1 MIQKK
6 VCMVGVF
13 ATGKTSLVQRFVHSL
28 FSTKYHSTVGVKIDR
43 KQMQVGTE
51 QVNLLLWD
59 IEGRTAEQEIPE
71 SYLKGAHAVL
81 YVADGTRRETF
92 EQLFSLRDYVR
103 SAAGDVPSIVAL
115 NKYDLKNQWV
125 VAAADGKK
133 LIEAQAKKC
142 REVVYA
148 YQKVCVA
155 EAKKAGL
162 TKDQKEAW
170 KDLHDDLRMREI
182 GVDNTIRPVLK

>member
-13 ATGKTSLVQRFVHSL
+13 ATGKTSLVQRFAHSL

-43 KQMQVGTE
+43 KQVQVGTE

-59 IEGRTAEQEIPE
+59 IEGRTAEQEIPD

-133 LIEAQAKKC
+133 LIDGGFHMLTTSAKSGEGVEDAF
-142 REVVYA
+142 RWLA
-148 YQKVCVA
+148 TA
-155 EAKKAGL
+155 TL
-162 TKDQKEAW
+162 TAPPTPTVQP
-170 KDLHDDLRMREI
+170 
-182 GVDNTIRPVLK
+182 PVRHGN

>member
-13 ATGKTSLVQRFVHSL
+13 ATGKTSLVHRFVHSL
-28 FSTKYHSTVGVKIDR
+28 FSAKYHSTVGVKIDR
-43 KQMQVGTE
+43 KQVQVGTE

-59 IEGRTAEQEIPE
+59 IEGRTPEQEIPE

-92 EQLFSLRDYVR
+92 EQLFSLRDHVR

-115 NKYDLKNQWV
+115 NKHDLKDQWIV
-125 VAAADGKK
+125 TPADTAK
-133 LIEAQAKKC
+133 LITGGFHALTTSAKTGVGVEDAF
-142 REVVYA
+142 RW
-148 YQKVCVA
+148 VA
-155 EAKKAGL
+155 KTTL
-162 TKDQKEAW
+162 SSSTPTVQQPD
-170 KDLHDDLRMREI
+170 HD
-182 GVDNTIRPVLK
+182 GN